1 MNYNFSGPEEP
12 HKGPTRWEVSVYGQI
27 QEPTQLRGGILRR
40 NHRLLHR
47 RDKEGFHP
55 SLVLSCLTST
65 APSVWRPRSR
75 SVATVAMSCFALCAL
90 TVKSG
95 ELPDVANQTW
105 HWQKVFLM
113 WWNKAV
119 LDIGYCSPFRKRGYA
134 PLACAMIV
142 HDITLPSL
150 IEYYC
155 AIML

>member
-12 HKGPTRWEVSVYGQI
+12 HKGPTRWEVSVYGQV
-27 QEPTQLRGGILRR
+27 QEPTQLRGGILGR

-55 SLVLSCLTST
+55 SLVCLVSP
-65 APSVWRPRSR
+65 AQRQVFGGRDHGQLLQIS
-75 SVATVAMSCFALCAL
+75 MSCFALCAL

-95 ELPDVANQTW
+95 ELPDVA
-105 HWQKVFLM
+105 
-113 WWNKAV
+113 
-119 LDIGYCSPFRKRGYA
+119 
-134 PLACAMIV
+134 CAMIV

-150 IEYYC
+150 IEHYC